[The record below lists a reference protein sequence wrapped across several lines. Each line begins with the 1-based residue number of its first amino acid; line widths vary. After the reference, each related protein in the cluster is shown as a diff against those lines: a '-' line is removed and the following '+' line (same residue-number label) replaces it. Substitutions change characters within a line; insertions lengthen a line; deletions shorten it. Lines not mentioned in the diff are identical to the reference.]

1 MHCQRHPAT
10 MLRPLPA
17 RLDAEES
24 SRCCPGRFACD
35 LRIVLRFREVSPM
48 NKIVTLL
55 ISAMVAA
62 TTFAQTPAP
71 PADPQPQPAQAAP
84 APAPAPPPD
93 AKAKPD
99 QGVRKLSR
107 RERKDRIKSLGEK
120 YRQFLNDVDP
130 IMNPAELD
138 TFLILETDPQR
149 DIYITE
155 FWRRRDV
162 AHGTT
167 NRAFRD
173 EYYERLQTVK
183 EEFTNASSDRGRIFL
198 IHGQPDERLK
208 FDCRLLQPAEIWK
221 YAFVPGMGHN
231 VRFLFYKPRNG
242 IDFKLFQAINPDE
255 VKDLISQDE
264 IGTDVTGANSVGRV
278 FGPAGPATTVTNLEL
293 RCMNGDEYLCAMYQ
307 SQMNKY
313 DLMRVFE
320 PPQVN
325 EEDVHKILRSV

>member
-24 SRCCPGRFACD
+24 SRCCRGRFACD
-35 LRIVLRFREVSPM
+35 LPIVLRFREVSPM

-62 TTFAQTPAP
+62 TAAAQTAP
-71 PADPQPQPAQAAP
+71 TPSDPQPQPAQAAS
-84 APAPAPPPD
+84 APAPPPPPD

-107 RERKDRIKSLGEK
+107 RERKDRIKNLGEK
-120 YRQFLNDVDP
+120 YRQFLTDVDP
-130 IMNPAELD
+130 ILNPAELD

-155 FWRRRDV
+155 FWRRRD
-162 AHGTT
+162 AANGTT
-167 NRAFRD
+167 NQAFR
-173 EYYERLQTVK
+173 EQYYERLETVK

-198 IHGQPDERLK
+198 IHGEPAERIK
-208 FDCRLLQPAEIWK
+208 IDCRLLQPAEVWK
-221 YAFVPGMGHN
+221 YTFIPNMGHN
-231 VRFLFYKPRNG
+231 VRFLFYKTRNG
-242 IDFKLFQAINPDE
+242 IDFRLFSAMNPDE
-255 VKDLISQDE
+255 INELVSQDE
-264 IGTDVTGANSVGRV
+264 IGSDVTGDKAVARV
-278 FGPAGPATTVTNLEL
+278 FGPASLNTSVSYVEL
-293 RCMNGDEYLCAMYQ
+293 RCMNGDEFLRAMYQ

-313 DLMRVFE
+313 DLVRVFE
-320 PPQVN
+320 PPPVN
-325 EEDVHKILRSV
+325 EEDVHKIL